1 MRLFEEPTS
10 PNMWGENW
18 YRLTQAEYEELYEA
32 LVYDVGTDW
41 AIALAD
47 CFNYQKNGYYWGRIS
62 QMSEIGLNWLE
73 ENGFVYDLFP
83 FVSSQFPLYGG

>member
-18 YRLTQAEYEELYEA
+18 YQLTQAEYEELYET

-47 CFNYQKNGYYWGRIS
+47 CFNYRKNGYYWGRIS
-62 QMSEIGLNWLE
+62 QMSEMGLSWLE
-73 ENGFVYDLFP
+73 ENGFIYEAFP
-83 FVSSQFPLYGG
+83 FVASQFPLYGG